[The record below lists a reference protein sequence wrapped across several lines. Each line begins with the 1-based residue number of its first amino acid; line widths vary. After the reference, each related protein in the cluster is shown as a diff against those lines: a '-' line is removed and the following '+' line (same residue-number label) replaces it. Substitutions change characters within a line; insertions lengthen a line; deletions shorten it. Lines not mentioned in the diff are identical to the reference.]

1 MPTTNALRGA
11 VGESGQSCVLELTND
26 EPGPVTASV
35 TVTDS
40 SLCPSHAAYAC
51 LLVDAEPRTA
61 RVDLNDSKMKIE
73 TEVGPGEQAVL
84 VVRLVDLRNGTMCI
98 RLADAVFELALQPRS
113 E

>member
-1 MPTTNALRGA
+1 MSNSVAGA
-11 VGESGQSCVLELTND
+11 VGESGHSCVLELTN
-26 EPGPVTASV
+26 EESHPVTAAI

-61 RVDLNDSKMKIE
+61 RVDLNNSRMKIL
-73 TEVGPGEQAVL
+73 TEVDPGEQVVL
-84 VVRLVDLRNGTMCI
+84 VVRLVDLQNGTMCI
-98 RLADAVFELALQPRS
+98 RLADLKFELALYPP